1 MATLKPEF
9 KYIILNN
16 PIGNTFKNQLQK
28 VLSKIQNQYMYFLK
42 RSLKGYNTN
51 AVSHHQ
57 FPNSLNEQLFLT

>member
-9 KYIILNN
+9 KYIILDS

-28 VLSKIQNQYMYFLK
+28 VLSKIQNHYMYFLK

-51 AVSHHQ
+51 AVSHH
-57 FPNSLNEQLFLT
+57 